1 MVPLIQRVCSSRR
14 GRQSPA
20 GGSTGRSFA
29 RTDSQLGRA
38 DVWKCMRGDGG
49 SHFSSHAAFI
59 STPPIPTDPRRAF
72 ALVGRFSALQ
82 HRHHHRHRHHRH
94 PLSPKLVSLL
104 SRLVAVVSSPLITRL
119 LVKFVSGRGVS
130 RGRSRNELAR
140 SNVLNKGSACTRLRT
155 AFHFPFLV
163 SPSRHLS
170 PVPVAGLFIVVQP
183 SPPMSAYKVARLVDK
198 FPHLSS
204 FVVPIIYGRSVSF
217 AAQTATERC
226 FSLSSV
232 PPVGCELERQGS
244 ATNFQRRLYV
254 TRINSSLR
262 LIFMLAVDAPR
273 YRRCE
278 FLCSL

>member
-1 MVPLIQRVCSSRR
+1 MEMYAGRR
-14 GRQSPA
+14 RLAFFQP
-20 GGSTGRSFA
+20 RC
-29 RTDSQLGRA
+29 L
-38 DVWKCMRGDGG
+38 
-49 SHFSSHAAFI
+49 HFH
-59 STPPIPTDPRRAF
+59 PTDPRRAF

-82 HRHHHRHRHHRH
+82 HRHHHRHRHH

-130 RGRSRNELAR
+130 RGRSRNERAR

-170 PVPVAGLFIVVQP
+170 PVPVAGLFIVVEP
-183 SPPMSAYKVARLVDK
+183 SLPKSAYKVTRLVDE
-198 FPHLSS
+198 FPHRSS
-204 FVVPIIYGRSVSF
+204 FVVSITYGRSVGL
-217 AAQTATERC
+217 AAETATEQR

-232 PPVGCELERQGS
+232 PLVGREHERAQGS

-262 LIFMLAVDAPR
+262 LIFMLAVDASR

-278 FLCSL
+278 FLRSL

>member
-1 MVPLIQRVCSSRR
+1 
-14 GRQSPA
+14 
-20 GGSTGRSFA
+20 
-29 RTDSQLGRA
+29 
-38 DVWKCMRGDGG
+38 MRGDGG

-59 STPPIPTDPRRAF
+59 STPPIPAVPSPSSVASLPSNTVTATTTN
-72 ALVGRFSALQ
+72 
-82 HRHHHRHRHHRH
+82 H

-130 RGRSRNELAR
+130 RGRSRNERAR

-155 AFHFPFLV
+155 AFHFPFLA

-170 PVPVAGLFIVVQP
+170 PVPVAGLFIVVEP
-183 SPPMSAYKVARLVDK
+183 SPPKSAYKVTRLVDK
-198 FPHLSS
+198 FPHRSS
-204 FVVPIIYGRSVSF
+204 SVVSITYGRSVGL
-217 AAQTATERC
+217 AAETATEQR
-226 FSLSSV
+226 SPLSSV
-232 PPVGCELERQGS
+232 PLVGCEHERQGS

-262 LIFMLAVDAPR
+262 SIFMLAVDASR
-273 YRRCE
+273 YKRCE